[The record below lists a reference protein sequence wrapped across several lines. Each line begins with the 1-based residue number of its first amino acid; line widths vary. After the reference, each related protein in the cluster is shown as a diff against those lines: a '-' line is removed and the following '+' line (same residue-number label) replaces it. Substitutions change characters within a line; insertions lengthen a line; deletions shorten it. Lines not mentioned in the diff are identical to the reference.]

1 MRGWPTAQET
11 LVSSLSAAEVT
22 RRLRAATLA
31 SAAPRT
37 VPPPTASTVVFNGQ
51 VTKEAFRLS
60 QRIARPNNFIPFISG
75 VIEPTS
81 QGCLLFVRYRLFTM
95 TAAFLVFWWAVTLSF
110 AFYLAHYERLYHYA
124 ALSAGVGMVN
134 YVVAL
139 LNFNKQVVISRRLLR
154 EVVDREFIR

>member
-11 LVSSLSAAEVT
+11 LVSSLSAVEVS
-22 RRLRAATLA
+22 RRLRAATLT
-31 SAAPRT
+31 SAARSA
-37 VPPPTASTVVFNGQ
+37 VPPTASIAVFNGQ
-51 VTKEAFRLS
+51 VTKNSFRLS
-60 QRIARPNNFIPFISG
+60 QKITRPNNFLPFISG

-95 TAAFLVFWWAVTLSF
+95 TAAFLVFWGVITLGF

-124 ALSAGVGMVN
+124 ALSAGVGIVN
-134 YVVAL
+134 YAVAL

-154 EVVDREFIR
+154 EVVNQEISR

>member
-11 LVSSLSAAEVT
+11 LVSSLSAVEVT

-31 SAAPRT
+31 SDPRSA
-37 VPPPTASTVVFNGQ
+37 VSPTASTAVFNGQ
-51 VTKEAFRLS
+51 VAKDSFRLS
-60 QRIARPNNFIPFISG
+60 QKITRPNNFLPFISG

-95 TAAFLVFWWAVTLSF
+95 TTAFLVFWWAVTLSF

-124 ALSAGVGMVN
+124 ALSAGVGLIN
-134 YVVAL
+134 YAVAL

-154 EVVDREFIR
+154 EVVDQEVSR

>member
-31 SAAPRT
+31 SASRSA
-37 VPPPTASTVVFNGQ
+37 VPPTASTVIFNGQ
-51 VTKEAFRLS
+51 VTKNSFRLS
-60 QRIARPNNFIPFISG
+60 QKIARPNNFLPFISG

-81 QGCLLFVRYRLFTM
+81 QGCLLFVQYRLFTM
-95 TAAFLVFWWAVTLSF
+95 TAAFLVFWWVITLGF
-110 AFYLAHYERLYHYA
+110 AFYLAHYEQLYHYA
-124 ALSAGVGMVN
+124 ALSAGVGIVN
-134 YVVAL
+134 YAVAL